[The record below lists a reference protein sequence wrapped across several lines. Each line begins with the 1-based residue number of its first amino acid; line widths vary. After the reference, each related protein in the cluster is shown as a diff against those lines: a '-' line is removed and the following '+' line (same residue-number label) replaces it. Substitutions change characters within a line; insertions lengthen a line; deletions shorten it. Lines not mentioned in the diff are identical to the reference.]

1 MLATRLRKMV
11 EFDLRRSDW
20 IEELAYGVQKRKG
33 SKRTISQTS
42 LVVQWLALQA
52 PNAGGPGLI
61 PGGGTRSQKP
71 QLKRSHMVQLR
82 PITAK

>member
-1 MLATRLRKMV
+1 MNVL
-11 EFDLRRSDW
+11 
-20 IEELAYGVQKRKG
+20 KRKG

-82 PITAK
+82 PITAKSLVQKKKRTTCGFCDSFSYI

>member
-1 MLATRLRKMV
+1 MG

-20 IEELAYGVQKRKG
+20 IEELVHGVWKRKW

-52 PNAGGPGLI
+52 PNAGGPGLF
-61 PGGGTRSQKP
+61 PGRGTRSHKP
-71 QLKRSHMVQLR
+71 QLKRSNVVQLR
-82 PITAK
+82 PMTAK

>member
-1 MLATRLRKMV
+1 MGLRKMG

-20 IEELAYGVQKRKG
+20 IEELVHGVWKRKG

-52 PNAGGPGLI
+52 PNAGDPGLI
-61 PGGGTRSQKP
+61 PGRGTRSHKP
-71 QLKRSHMVQLR
+71 QLKRSNVVQLR